1 MVAESGAQ
9 GKLLRSF
16 SSSPIFQMFPS
27 NSQCSFLWKKF
38 LSCLSLGVSTIVKK
52 SMNKKNLKREYS
64 WPAIEKKKGIGFAF
78 CLKKAAERPPF
89 LRHLGR
95 SKGGL

>member
-1 MVAESGAQ
+1 MVAQSGAQ

-16 SSSPIFQMFPS
+16 SSSPIFQMFTS

>member
-1 MVAESGAQ
+1 MVAQSGAQ

-27 NSQCSFLWKKF
+27 NSQCSFLWKKC

-64 WPAIEKKKGIGFAF
+64 WPAIEKKRENRF
-78 CLKKAAERPPF
+78 CILPKEGSREASIPPAS
-89 LRHLGR
+89 G
-95 SKGGL
+95 KE